1 MASKFSMPLIK
12 HVVKGS
18 MSTYELSIEVLG
30 LIHEGLASWQ
40 LVDDQGDY

>member
-1 MASKFSMPLIK
+1 MPPIA

-18 MSTYELSIEVLG
+18 MFTYELSIKVLG

-40 LVDDQGDY
+40 LVDDQGD